1 MEVDTHKHNVEQFKI
16 KKLIKKLDEARGNGT
31 SMISLILPPKKQM
44 PDVNKMLTDEFGKAS
59 NIKDRVNR
67 QSVQTAITSAKE
79 SKSFYFIFC
88 K

>member
-1 MEVDTHKHNVEQFKI
+1 MEIDQHRHNVEQFKI

-44 PDVNKMLTDEFGKAS
+44 ADVNKMLTDEFGKAS

-79 SKSFYFIFC
+79 STTFIFP
-88 K
+88 

>member
-1 MEVDTHKHNVEQFKI
+1 MEIDQHRHNVEQFKI

-44 PDVNKMLTDEFGKAS
+44 ADVNKMLTDEFGKAS

-79 SKSFYFIFC
+79 SNAFFSHK
-88 K
+88 